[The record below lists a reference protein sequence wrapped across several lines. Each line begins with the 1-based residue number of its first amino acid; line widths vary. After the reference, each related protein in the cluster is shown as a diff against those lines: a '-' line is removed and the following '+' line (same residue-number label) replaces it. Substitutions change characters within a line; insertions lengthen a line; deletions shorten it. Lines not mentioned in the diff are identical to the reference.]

1 MPDIN
6 AVWADSL
13 EIGVSQSQS
22 TWTYAPLCAGIQ
34 QFPWSGNEQIQQY
47 FFMCGEGYAHNE
59 VTGMAPEIQ
68 VSGRRVVGDTA
79 QDYIV
84 GAQFTLGSGRKTSVK
99 YISGGKQYVC
109 DATIC
114 DVVCFGGPS
123 TEGAPFSCNIRLNG
137 KPTVTA
143 VT

>member
-22 TWTYAPLCAGIQ
+22 AWTYAPLCAGIQ

-68 VSGRRVVGDTA
+68 VSGRRVIGDTA

-99 YISGGKQYVC
+99 YTSGGKQYVC
-109 DATIC
+109 DGTIC

-137 KPTVTA
+137 KPTVTT

>member
-84 GAQFTLGSGRKTSVK
+84 GAQFALGSGRKTSVK
-99 YISGGKQYVC
+99 YISGGKQYVA

-114 DVVCFGGPS
+114 DVVCFGGSS
-123 TEGAPFSCNIRLNG
+123 TDGAPFSCNIRLNG
-137 KPTVTA
+137 KPTVTT